1 MTTRNNNKKE
11 NNQQEAIHN
20 HFEIS
25 PLDKNDFKNI
35 AYLYGMSLEQ
45 YKEGLEIHSKC
56 FSQIE
61 KVKRIFN

>member
-11 NNQQEAIHN
+11 NNQQEAIPN
-20 HFEIS
+20 HFEILS
-25 PLDKNDFKNI
+25 SDKNDFKNI

-45 YKEGLEIHSKC
+45 YEEGLEIHSKC

-61 KVKRIFN
+61 KIKRIVN